1 MPFHDYFSTQAKT
14 YSKYR
19 PSYPGELFHFLS
31 SVCVVHDLAWDCAT
45 GNGQAAIS
53 LAQYFNKVIA
63 TDGSKQQLEN
73 AMQHPKVQYKIA
85 LAEESGIESN
95 SIDLVTVAAA
105 VHWLNFEKFY
115 AEVNRV
121 LKPTGIIAI
130 WSYTDSAIIDEKINA
145 ILKRFSRE
153 LLLNYWPPETAHVF
167 NKYRDIPFPFNP
179 IETPDFKIVRM
190 MKFEDII
197 GLLYSWS
204 STQQYI
210 KATGKSPV
218 DIIKKE
224 LEDAWGDLNME
235 KQISWQLVLKVGK
248 MRV

>member
-1 MPFHDYFSTQAKT
+1 M
-14 YSKYR
+14 
-19 PSYPGELFHFLS
+19 
-31 SVCVVHDLAWDCAT
+31 AWDCAT

-130 WSYTDSAIIDEKINA
+130 WSE
-145 ILKRFSRE
+145 
-153 LLLNYWPPETAHVF
+153 
-167 NKYRDIPFPFNP
+167 YRLRHN
-179 IETPDFKIVRM
+179 R
-190 MKFEDII
+190 
-197 GLLYSWS
+197 
-204 STQQYI
+204 
-210 KATGKSPV
+210 
-218 DIIKKE
+218 
-224 LEDAWGDLNME
+224 
-235 KQISWQLVLKVGK
+235 
-248 MRV
+248 